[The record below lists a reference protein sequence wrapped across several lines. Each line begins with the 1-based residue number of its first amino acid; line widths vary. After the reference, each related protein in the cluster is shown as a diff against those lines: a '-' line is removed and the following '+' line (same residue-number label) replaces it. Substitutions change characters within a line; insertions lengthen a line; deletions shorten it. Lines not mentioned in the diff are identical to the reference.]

1 MSDGLV
7 VVLNVSLHPSEA
19 RVIERVCAAY
29 DAALAEGRS
38 GDAVGSGAATATHR
52 LYLRSAVGLPPYGS
66 VPLHPVLHQLLT
78 PVTFAYEGPQ
88 LAEKLREAVVAEV
101 WGCGGVGRVQSFAFS
116 LYDLFTLNKCLL
128 PSQAKRLDSAAAS
141 SASASSASGSKKVG
155 AGKKRAPPL
164 DISGLVTIGGNSALA
179 LAVRHG
185 STAVVEYLLQQVG
198 TLTPASCSAIP
209 HPPRKTLSYPSLL
222 VSPTLPTTVS
232 AVVIM

>member
-101 WGCGGVGRVQSFAFS
+101 WGCGGVRVWGV
-116 LYDLFTLNKCLL
+116 DM
-128 PSQAKRLDSAAAS
+128 
-141 SASASSASGSKKVG
+141 
-155 AGKKRAPPL
+155 
-164 DISGLVTIGGNSALA
+164 
-179 LAVRHG
+179 
-185 STAVVEYLLQQVG
+185 STAVQEVWGRMYG
-198 TLTPASCSAIP
+198 TVAISNV
-209 HPPRKTLSYPSLL
+209 HT
-222 VSPTLPTTVS
+222 
-232 AVVIM
+232 